1 MEAWNHPGFEGRIAA
16 VLSRSHA
23 GRSPPWLVPVDI
35 DHSRPIHDSHG
46 HAATSAA
53 GAGRHLRAA
62 ILVRAGAGIAGLFG
76 LLAITGWVTSRLSLA
91 SIGPG
96 WIPMAPSTAVL
107 CLLMAFALWLP
118 GGRDG
123 GRAASRAGLAI
134 GAFTAAT
141 GAALFVLSSLGIQ
154 LEAERLGIADAGTIA
169 GMPQAHMSPVTAA
182 CFVLAGTSFVACV
195 ASRRRRVLL
204 LAAVLAG
211 LLVAASFVFALSY
224 LSGTPL
230 LYGGRFIAPALTTS
244 IGLASLG
251 AALLARAV
259 SLGATGASLG
269 ERASYAS
276 LRRLVPLYVLVA
288 TGLIAAGGFYYR
300 GEVARARTEAQR
312 GLAAI
317 ADLKLSELSTW
328 RRERLSDA
336 SLLYRS
342 EAIADLVKRALSS
355 PADAVAQDRVRDLLR
370 QLLHAYRYSQ
380 ATLYDTQGRVR
391 IAAHDEAPDPVEAE
405 MAKRVLESGA
415 VSMGDFYRQ
424 GPQDEPRLSVATP
437 VLDRPGRGAPLGA
450 VVLRIDPA
458 AHLYPLVTR
467 WPVPSRTAETLLVRE
482 EKGHA
487 VLLGPLRSRA
497 DAALRL
503 RVPLTRSLDP
513 AVMAV
518 KGREG
523 EMAGTDH
530 RGEPVVAAI
539 RSVPGTPWFLVA
551 RMDQR
556 EALAAI
562 ESSFWMAAG
571 LVGALLAA
579 AGAALGM
586 AWRQQGVAH
595 YRERALSAESLA
607 QAAHELQESEARFRR
622 AIVEAP
628 FPIMMH
634 ADDGEVL
641 ALSRA
646 WTEITGYAL
655 EDIPTVA
662 AWAGLA
668 HGERRERALEAVAS
682 LHAAEGRRTGG
693 EFPIRCKDG
702 TLRTWDFSSVGLG
715 PMPGGRSVAISM
727 AADVTERRQA
737 ERELERHREHLEE
750 LVSQRTAQLTQAR
763 IEAEAANRAKSAF
776 LANMSHE
783 IRTPLNA
790 IVGLTHLLMRGAA
803 PEQQARLGKIEG
815 AGRHLLSILTDI
827 LDLSKIESG
836 RMVLERTDFHLAAV
850 LDNVR
855 SIVAGQAEARGLA
868 LSIDRDA
875 VPLWLRGDPTRL
887 RQALLNFA
895 ANAVKFTEH
904 GTIVIRTTLL
914 EEGPDGLV
922 VRFEVEDTGIGI
934 AADKIPALFTA
945 FEQADV
951 STTRRYGGTGLGLAI
966 TRRLAALMGGDVGVE
981 SEPGKGSRFWFTA
994 RLERGE
1000 GHAPDATPRSGM
1012 DEEGQLRERH
1022 GGARLLLAEDNAINR
1037 EVAMELLE
1045 GAGLV
1050 VDTAADGVEAVEKVR
1065 DGNYDLV
1072 LMDVQMP
1079 NMDGLAA
1086 TRAIRRV
1093 PGCELL
1099 PILAMTAN
1107 AFDDDR
1113 IACEEAGMDGFV
1125 AKPVDPPA
1133 LYRALSHWLAI
1144 SASRGLI
1151 APLPPPGGP
1160 GAEA

>member
-1 MEAWNHPGFEGRIAA
+1 
-16 VLSRSHA
+16 
-23 GRSPPWLVPVDI
+23 VDI
-35 DHSRPIHDSHG
+35 DRSKRTHDSHDL
-46 HAATSAA
+46 AATNAA
-53 GAGRHLRAA
+53 GAGRFLRAA
-62 ILVRAGAGIAGLFG
+62 IVVRAGAGIAGGLG
-76 LLAITGWVTSRLSLA
+76 LLAIAGWVTNRTSLA
-91 SIGPG
+91 SIGAG
-96 WIPMAPSTAVL
+96 WIPMAPSTAAL
-107 CLLMAFALWLP
+107 CLLMGFALLLVA
-118 GGRDG
+118 GRDG
-123 GRAASRAGLAI
+123 GRAASKAGLAI
-134 GAFTAAT
+134 GALTAAT
-141 GAALFVLSSLGIQ
+141 GAALFVLSSRGIY
-154 LEAERLGIADAGTIA
+154 LPAERLGIAGVGTIA

-182 CFVLAGTSFVACV
+182 CFTLAGASLVASV
-195 ASRRRRVLL
+195 ASRRRRILV
-204 LAAVLAG
+204 LAASLAG
-211 LLVAASFVFALSY
+211 VLVVASLVFIFAY

-230 LYGGRFIAPALTTS
+230 LYGGRLVAPALTTS
-244 IGLASLG
+244 VAMTALGAALVARMASLG
-251 AALLARAV
+251 AA
-259 SLGATGASLG
+259 GTTTG

-276 LRRLVPLYVLVA
+276 LRKLVPLYVLVA
-288 TGLIAAGGFYYR
+288 TGLLAAGGFYYR
-300 GEVARARTEAQR
+300 GEVTRARMEAQR

-317 ADLKLSELSTW
+317 ADLKLSELLTW
-328 RRERLSDA
+328 RNERLSDA
-336 SLLYRS
+336 TLLYRS
-342 EAIADLVKRALSS
+342 EAIADVVKGALSS
-355 PADAVAQDRVRDLLR
+355 PSDAVARDRVRDLLR
-370 QLLHAYRYSQ
+370 QLLRAYSYSQ
-380 ATLYDTQGRVR
+380 ATLYDTDGTVR
-391 IAAHDEAPDPVEAE
+391 FAAQDGVPDPAEAD
-405 MAKRVLESGA
+405 MARQALESGVVA
-415 VSMGDFYRQ
+415 MGDFYRQ

-437 VLDRPGRGAPLGA
+437 VLDRAGRGTPLGV

-458 AHLYPLVTR
+458 AYLYRLVTR
-467 WPVPSRTAETLLVRE
+467 WPVPSRTAETLLVRKE
-482 EKGHA
+482 DGHA
-487 VLLGPLRSRA
+487 AFLGPLRSRD

-503 RVPLTRSLDP
+503 RVPVSQSLDP

-518 KGREG
+518 LGRQG
-523 EMAGTDH
+523 EVVGIDH
-530 RGEPVVAAI
+530 RGVPVVAAI

-556 EALAAI
+556 EALAGI

-586 AWRQQGVAH
+586 AWRQQGLAY
-595 YRERALSAESLA
+595 YRERALSAENLA
-607 QAAHELQESEARFRR
+607 QAARELQESEARFRR

-655 EDIPTVA
+655 EDIPTVG
-662 AWAGLA
+662 AWAERA
-668 HGERRERALEAVAS
+668 HGERRALALETVAS
-682 LHAAEGRRTGG
+682 LHAAEGRRAAG
-693 EFPIRCKDG
+693 EVNVRCKDG
-702 TLRTWDFSSVGLG
+702 TQRTWDFSSVGLG
-715 PMPGGRSVAISM
+715 PMHGGRSVAISM
-727 AADVTERRQA
+727 AADVTERLQA

-750 LVSQRTAQLTQAR
+750 LVAQRTAQLTQAR
-763 IEAEAANRAKSAF
+763 TEAEAANRAKSAF

-790 IVGLTHLLMRGAA
+790 IVGLTHLLTRGAT

-855 SIVAGQAEARGLA
+855 SIVAGQAEAKGLA

-875 VPLWLRGDPTRL
+875 VPPWLRGDPTRL

-895 ANAVKFTEH
+895 ANAVKFTER
-904 GTIVIRTTLL
+904 GSIVIRATLL
-914 EEGPDGLV
+914 EEGAAGIV

-934 AADKIPALFTA
+934 APDKISALFNA
-945 FEQADV
+945 FEQADT

-966 TRRLAALMGGDVGVE
+966 TRRLATLMGGDVGVE
-981 SEPGKGSRFWFTA
+981 SELGKGSRFWFTA
-994 RLERGE
+994 QLQRGE
-1000 GHAPDATPRSGM
+1000 GRAPVAAPHAGA
-1012 DEEGQLRERH
+1012 DEEGQLRERF
-1022 GGARLLLAEDNAINR
+1022 GGARVLLAEDNEINR
-1037 EVAMELLE
+1037 EVALELLE

-1050 VDTAADGVEAVEKVR
+1050 VDTAADGGEAVEKVR
-1065 DGNYDLV
+1065 DGDYDLV

-1125 AKPVDPPA
+1125 AKPVDPAA
-1133 LYRALSHWLAI
+1133 LYRTLSHWLAVA
-1144 SASRGLI
+1144 ASRGRTST
-1151 APLPPPGGP
+1151 LPPPGDP
-1160 GAEA
+1160 GADA